1 MVLGID
7 AIRKNGLLTFENL
20 KYTNQTKSK
29 IKDFIIKENDFFI
42 SRGNTVDLVAL
53 ASVAKNIEDNEYIY
67 PDLMIRITFDTT
79 KINRDYLAYVF
90 NSIIGRMYFKYAAKG
105 KQQTMVKVSSN
116 EIKQF
121 VIPIIDTNEQERIVG
136 EIKSRIE
143 QQNSIKAKIEKL
155 RAKIDEIIRDAI
167 IKPKKER

>member
-1 MVLGID
+1 MSKAASMKAMISFIVTFP
-7 AIRKNGLLTFENL
+7 LL
-20 KYTNQTKSK
+20 
-29 IKDFIIKENDFFI
+29 
-42 SRGNTVDLVAL
+42 
-53 ASVAKNIEDNEYIY
+53 SVAIATSPY
-67 PDLMIRITFDTT
+67 PNSTASDLEPVHFRLKSESAARILD
-79 KINRDYLAYVF
+79 I